1 MNHTSGSASMTIKSY
16 SKPNLITAILNATN
30 GQIDM
35 HLHALVYWADKC
47 VLVSVWNVQYY
58 KVVYSLDATW
68 AYLIKLQ
75 KYLVTATVYCH
86 FVWVFVLFLFF
97 GLLML

>member
-47 VLVSVWNVQYY
+47 VLVSVWNV
-58 KVVYSLDATW
+58 
-68 AYLIKLQ
+68 
-75 KYLVTATVYCH
+75 
-86 FVWVFVLFLFF
+86 
-97 GLLML
+97 